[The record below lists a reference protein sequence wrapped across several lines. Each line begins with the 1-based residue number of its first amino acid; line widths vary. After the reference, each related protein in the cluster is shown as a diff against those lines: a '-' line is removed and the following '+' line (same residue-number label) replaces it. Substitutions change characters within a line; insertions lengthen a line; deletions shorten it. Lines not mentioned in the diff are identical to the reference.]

1 MVRNVSP
8 FRFGQIVDSEEFT
21 NRHQEI
27 TLFKADLLSG
37 NNLILMS
44 PRRYGKSS
52 LVKQFVLMH
61 ADEPNTIHCMIDLF
75 SIRNEEDFCEVLSRE
90 LIKSSSG
97 KLDEWLNSAK
107 TFFTQL
113 VPRISIGTDPLNDFS
128 ISFDMK
134 EIEKYK
140 TEILDL
146 PEIIAQRKNKRIILY
161 LDEFQNIGSFDNSLG
176 FQKLLRSVW
185 QKHKNV
191 SYCLYG
197 SKRHM
202 MREIFEK
209 TDKPFYRFGSQFTL
223 GRIETELWEKF
234 IFEKFQHTN
243 KLIDQTLIFDIV
255 STMKNHP
262 HYVQQLAHFVWS
274 FSGKKVTP
282 DVINYAL
289 QFMLTS
295 NSSFFVK
302 IIEDLSKT
310 QINLLKAISNG
321 ETKLTSLRTMQ
332 DYKIGTPRNIIKNR
346 RILEGKDI
354 IDISADN
361 ILFIDPLF
369 EIWFRKNIL

>member
-1 MVRNVSP
+1 MVKNVSP

-27 TLFKADLLSG
+27 TLFKANLLSG

-52 LVKQFVLMH
+52 LVKQFVLLH

-75 SIRNEEDFCEVLSRE
+75 SIQNEEDFYEVLSRE
-90 LIKSSSG
+90 LIKSSG
-97 KLDEWLNSAK
+97 KLEEWLNSAK

-134 EIEKYK
+134 EIEKHK

-161 LDEFQNIGSFDNSLG
+161 LDEFQNVGSFDNSLG

-191 SYCLYG
+191 SYCFYG

-202 MREIFEK
+202 MREIFDK
-209 TDKPFYRFGSQFTL
+209 TDKPFYRFGSRFIL
-223 GRIETELWEKF
+223 GRIETEHWVKF
-234 IFEKFQHTN
+234 IFEKFQQTH
-243 KLIDQTLIFDIV
+243 KLIDQTLILDIV
-255 STMKNHP
+255 SKMKNHP

-302 IIEDLSKT
+302 IIEELSKT
-310 QINLLKAISNG
+310 QINLLKAI
-321 ETKLTSLRTMQ
+321 
-332 DYKIGTPRNIIKNR
+332 
-346 RILEGKDI
+346 
-354 IDISADN
+354 
-361 ILFIDPLF
+361 
-369 EIWFRKNIL
+369 